1 MSSHSQDLAFPP
13 AAAVPVKKKRLYQHL
28 YFQVLCAIVIG
39 VLLGH
44 FYPSL
49 GESMKPLGDGFIKL
63 VRMLIAPIIFC
74 TVVHGIASAGD
85 MKKVGRIGLKALI
98 YFEVMTTVALALGL
112 LSMNLVQPGAGMN
125 VDPSTLDTMNQ
136 QETPASVVAA
146 HIFDTLVER
155 DQNLKIVPA
164 LASEVPKLVAPTVWE
179 VKLRKGVKF
188 HNGEEFNADSV
199 KFSLERVKS
208 GLRASSNFRP
218 IDRVEIVDPYTVKVH
233 TAKPWPTFV
242 NIMTFRQASMY
253 PPKAYAGKDS
263 AFISKSPIGTGPYK
277 LVRWSKD
284 EEIVLEANEQYWRGA
299 PRIKTVVFRPIPDD
313 AVRVAAL
320 QNGEVDVA
328 VNIPPHLANIIAGH
342 PKVFLSTAPSIRTLQ
357 LMFVTHEFDAQHKLV
372 GPYKGVTADKRV
384 RQAIAS
390 ALDVDEIIKG
400 VLDGK
405 AMRIAT
411 LLTPMHFGYDASLKP
426 IKQDLGKVKQLLT
439 EAGYPSGLELTLNS
453 PQGRYVRDKEV
464 AEAVAGQ
471 LTKAGIKTQLKTY
484 EFVSYLNNLVY
495 VHKPGPVWLIGWG
508 TPTLDAE
515 TVYGPLF
522 RTGSNLGNYSN
533 ADFDGMVD
541 QAQTETNEK
550 QRLALYHRINKLW
563 LDDMPAVPLYQQLD
577 LYGASK
583 RLNWKARSDELI
595 KAYDM
600 SIK

>member
-1 MSSHSQDLAFPP
+1 M
-13 AAAVPVKKKRLYQHL
+13 VVRR
-28 YFQVLCAIVIG
+28 LCALVIA
-39 VLLGH
+39 LLVVPGLAWGA
-44 FYPSL
+44 PQ
-49 GESMKPLGDGFIKL
+49 GK
-63 VRMLIAPIIFC
+63 VVIAQ
-74 TVVHGIASAGD
+74 G
-85 MKKVGRIGLKALI
+85 
-98 YFEVMTTVALALGL
+98 
-112 LSMNLVQPGAGMN
+112 
-125 VDPSTLDTMNQ
+125 VDPTTLDTQNQ
-136 QETPASVVAA
+136 QETPASVVAT

-164 LASEVPKLVAPTVWE
+164 LASELPKLVAPTVWE

-188 HNGEEFNADSV
+188 HNGEEFTAESV
-199 KFSLERVKS
+199 KFSLERVKTGMRS
-208 GLRASSNFRP
+208 SSNFRP
-218 IDRVEIVDPYTVKVH
+218 IDNVEVVDPHTVKVH
-233 TAKPWPTFV
+233 TTKPWPTFV
-242 NIMTFRQASMY
+242 SIMTFRQASMY

-263 AFISKSPIGTGPYK
+263 AFISKNPIGTGPYK
-277 LVRWSKD
+277 FVRWSKD

-299 PRIKTVVFRPIPDD
+299 PKIKTVVFRPIPDD

-342 PKVFLSTAPSIRTLQ
+342 PKIFLSTAPSIRTLQ
-357 LMFVTHEFDAQHKLV
+357 LMFVTHEYDAQHKLV

-384 RQAIAS
+384 RQAIAY

-405 AMRIAT
+405 AMRTAT
-411 LLTPMHFGYDASLKP
+411 LLTPLHFGYDPSLKP
-426 IKQDLGKVKQLLT
+426 IKQDPGKVKQLLT
-439 EAGYPSGLELTLNS
+439 EAGYPSGLEITLNG

-484 EFVSYLNNLVY
+484 EFVNYLNNLVY

-508 TPTLDAE
+508 TPTVDAE

-522 RTGSNLGNYSN
+522 RTGSNLGNYHN

-541 QAQTETNEK
+541 QAQTQMDEK

-563 LDDMPAVPLYQQLD
+563 IDDMPAVPLYQQLD
-577 LYGASK
+577 LYGANK

-600 SIK
+600 SLK

>member
-1 MSSHSQDLAFPP
+1 M
-13 AAAVPVKKKRLYQHL
+13 VVRR
-28 YFQVLCAIVIG
+28 LCALVIA
-39 VLLGH
+39 LLVVPGLAWGA
-44 FYPSL
+44 PQ
-49 GESMKPLGDGFIKL
+49 GK
-63 VRMLIAPIIFC
+63 VVIAQ
-74 TVVHGIASAGD
+74 G
-85 MKKVGRIGLKALI
+85 
-98 YFEVMTTVALALGL
+98 
-112 LSMNLVQPGAGMN
+112 
-125 VDPSTLDTMNQ
+125 VDPTTLDTQNQ
-136 QETPASVVAA
+136 QETPASVVAT

-164 LASEVPKLVAPTVWE
+164 LAAELPKLVAPTVWE

-188 HNGEEFNADSV
+188 HNGEEFTAESV
-199 KFSLERVKS
+199 KFSLERVKTGMRS
-208 GLRASSNFRP
+208 SSNFRP
-218 IDRVEIVDPYTVKVH
+218 IDNVEVVDPHTVKVH
-233 TAKPWPTFV
+233 TTKPWPTFV
-242 NIMTFRQASMY
+242 SIMTFRQASMY

-263 AFISKSPIGTGPYK
+263 AFISKNPIGTGPYK
-277 LVRWSKD
+277 FVRWSKD

-299 PRIKTVVFRPIPDD
+299 PKIKTVVFRPIPDD

-342 PKVFLSTAPSIRTLQ
+342 PKIFLSTAPSIRTLQ
-357 LMFVTHEFDAQHKLV
+357 LMFVTHEYDAQHKLV

-384 RQAIAS
+384 RQAIAY

-405 AMRIAT
+405 AMRTAT
-411 LLTPMHFGYDASLKP
+411 LLTPLHFGYDPSLKP

-439 EAGYPSGLELTLNS
+439 EAGYPSGLEITLNG

-484 EFVSYLNNLVY
+484 EFVNYLNNLVY

-508 TPTLDAE
+508 TPTVDAE

-522 RTGSNLGNYSN
+522 RTGSNLGNYHN

-541 QAQTETNEK
+541 QAQTQMDEK

-563 LDDMPAVPLYQQLD
+563 IEEVPAVPLYQQID
-577 LYGASK
+577 LYSVAK
-583 RLNWKARSDELI
+583 RLNWKARSDEVLQ
-595 KAYDM
+595 AYSM
-600 SIK
+600 SLKDGK

>member
-1 MSSHSQDLAFPP
+1 MLVRRLGALLIALLVAPRLAW
-13 AAAVPVKKKRLYQHL
+13 AAPEGK
-28 YFQVLCAIVIG
+28 IVIAQG
-39 VLLGH
+39 
-44 FYPSL
+44 
-49 GESMKPLGDGFIKL
+49 
-63 VRMLIAPIIFC
+63 
-74 TVVHGIASAGD
+74 
-85 MKKVGRIGLKALI
+85 
-98 YFEVMTTVALALGL
+98 
-112 LSMNLVQPGAGMN
+112 

-155 DQNLKIVPA
+155 DQNLKVVPA
-164 LASEVPKLVAPTVWE
+164 LAAELPKLVAPTVWE

-188 HNGEEFNADSV
+188 HNGEEFNAESV
-199 KFSLERVKS
+199 KYSLERVKT

-218 IDRVEIVDPYTVKVH
+218 IDHVEIVDPYTVKVH

-242 NIMTFRQASMY
+242 SIMTFRQAAMY

-284 EEIVLEANEQYWRGA
+284 EEIVLEANDQYWRGA
-299 PRIKTVVFRPIPDD
+299 PKIKTVVFRPIPDD

-328 VNIPPHLANIIAGH
+328 VNIPPHLASIIAGH

-384 RQAIAS
+384 RQAIAY

-405 AMRIAT
+405 AMRTAT
-411 LLTPMHFGYDASLKP
+411 LLTPLHFGYDPALKP
-426 IKQDLGKVKQLLT
+426 IKQDLGRVKQLLT
-439 EAGYPSGLELTLNS
+439 EAGFPGGLELTLNS

-508 TPTLDAE
+508 TPTVDAE

-533 ADFDGMVD
+533 PDFDGMVD
-541 QAQTETNEK
+541 QAQTEMNEK
-550 QRLALYHRINKLW
+550 QRLAIYHRINKLW
-563 LDDMPAVPLYQQLD
+563 IDDMPAVPLYQQLD

-600 SIK
+600 SLK